1 MPQAKKPTKKALKP
15 STRKS
20 PVKKATIRKT
30 VATSRKSPSKTTA
43 KISSAKTKKIS
54 TNTLISEPNQIIQ
67 INNEGQK
74 VLYLIRKAYQEGSL
88 YSSNNVA
95 PEIQFI
101 LNKPVEIDPKLY
113 QADPLDLDFLQ
124 KVVKKVEQGEIHLFT
139 PSSLLNSTV
148 YEVLPQ
154 AQKAKA
160 DFDILTLLNKIR
172 SIKQL
177 WDNGERNTYQIINL
191 TRSLRLSK
199 ERLEQSA
206 GDVFII

>member
-1 MPQAKKPTKKALKP
+1 
-15 STRKS
+15 
-20 PVKKATIRKT
+20 
-30 VATSRKSPSKTTA
+30 
-43 KISSAKTKKIS
+43 
-54 TNTLISEPNQIIQ
+54 LISEPNQIIQ
-67 INNEGQK
+67 INNEGQR

-113 QADPLDLDFLQ
+113 QADLADIEFLQ
-124 KVVKKVEQGEIHLFT
+124 KIIKKVEKGQIHLFI
-139 PSSLLNSTV
+139 PSSLLNPTV

-172 SIKQL
+172 AIKQL
-177 WDNGERNTYQIINL
+177 WDSGERNSYQIINL